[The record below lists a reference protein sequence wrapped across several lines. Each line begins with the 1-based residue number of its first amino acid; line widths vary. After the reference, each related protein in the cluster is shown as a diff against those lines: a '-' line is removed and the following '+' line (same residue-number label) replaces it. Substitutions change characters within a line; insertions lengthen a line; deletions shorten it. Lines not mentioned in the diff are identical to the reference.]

1 MMINKKGTKFLSLLL
16 LVAVMLSAIPL
27 HQLLHQ
33 HQNLKEQTHTCEVNK
48 YEPHCCKP
56 ANVFHK
62 SSAILQQDLFLF
74 LSQQETVY
82 HRIYQSIVVLKSLSF
97 SNKAPPVYLS

>member
-1 MMINKKGTKFLSLLL
+1 MSNKKGIKLLSLLL

-33 HQNLKEQTHTCEVNK
+33 HQNLKEQTHTCELNK
-48 YEPHCCKP
+48 YEQHCCKP

-62 SSAILQQDLFLF
+62 NAALLKQDFFLF
-74 LSQQETVY
+74 VLQQETVY
-82 HRIYQSIVVLKSLSF
+82 HRIYQDAIITKSLSF
-97 SNKAPPVYLS
+97 SNKAPPFYLS